1 METTRRS
8 EADAAAGDLRRSG
21 GLVLRGGPIP
31 GQELVDALGR
41 VGGEPREDVAQPC
54 LGVETIELGGLGQR
68 VDGGGALAAIVG
80 TCEQP
85 ILAAEGDG
93 ADCPLGCVVVDLDAA
108 VVAVAGELRP
118 SAEGI

>member
-1 METTRRS
+1 MAIPRRT
-8 EADAAAGDLRRSG
+8 DGNPAAGDLRRSG

-41 VGGEPREDVAQPC
+41 VSCEPSQDVAQPS
-54 LGVETIELGGLGQR
+54 LGVETVELGGLGQR
-68 VDGGGALAAIVG
+68 VDGSGALAAIIG

-93 ADCPLGCVVVDLDAA
+93 ADCPLGRIVVDLDAA
-108 VVAVAGELRP
+108 VVAVAGELR
-118 SAEGI
+118 